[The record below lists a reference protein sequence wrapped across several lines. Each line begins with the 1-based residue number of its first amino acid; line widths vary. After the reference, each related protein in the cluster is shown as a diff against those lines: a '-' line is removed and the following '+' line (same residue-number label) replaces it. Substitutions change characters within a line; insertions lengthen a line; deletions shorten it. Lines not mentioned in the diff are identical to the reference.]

1 MIVYLKEKPTQ
12 TELERIFKS
21 IGKGGKGFNTRK
33 YAGKVKAKKDPVQI
47 QRKLR
52 DEWKRWVN

>member
-52 DEWKRWVN
+52 DEWK